1 MSAQIRCPHCAS
13 LLAVLRLDLSKPIVC
28 PKCKQRFQAQITPS
42 LHSVSASSGSSG
54 GLSVALILIGVTVLA
69 AGAILGGGYLWL
81 QFKDA
86 PNPVVAEANVAQAP
100 APEAA
105 IRSEKDR
112 LDLNEA
118 DAARSAAQPP
128 APPAEE
134 PKPGSAEPA
143 KSDPPSPADVPH
155 PKNPPAPPAPS
166 KEVEEDKPAPQITK
180 EDEQPVPEP
189 PANPVPEE
197 QPRVADNKEPEPP
210 EKLGV
215 LSASPSRSPVREFK
229 RIREVPE
236 SQVRA
241 ELTKVPDLLINP
253 EWIRQS
259 RVSNRGPLGRLLQ
272 SDEKVVKNLEK
283 DTTVLKIPP
292 YVISSETQFKKH
304 LPGLKGELESLFPP
318 DEATE
323 LDVLSRKLRRA
334 LVKAANKDPLA
345 SRAGLFGGDD
355 NRINVSIFRDQ
366 IQEQRSEWY
375 RPEAISTLCQIL
387 EPETKDLR
395 LFLVEM
401 MRDIPC
407 QKSTD
412 ALARMAVFD
421 ISPQVREA
429 AIEALRTRPIESYRQ
444 KLLDGLMYPWLP
456 AAEHAAEALVALE
469 DRKAVPHLIALLENP
484 KDPRMIYPQ
493 DRKDKPSYVQ
503 NLVPL
508 ESFRGEPLRVEMVKI
523 NHLANCLLC
532 HKPTNNPDGTLVSRA
547 PVPGQPLPQGFD
559 VRSPVYY
566 AFGEALVRADV
577 TRLRQDFSVTLTVPD
592 SGAWPGQQRFDYL
605 IMLRPATAKER
616 EEFAN
621 LTQPQHH
628 GPVLFALR
636 ELTGCDLGP
645 DPRCWAVFKREQGD

>member
-1 MSAQIRCPHCAS
+1 MSAQIRCPHCTS
-13 LLAVLRLDLSKPIVC
+13 LLAVLRLNLSAPIRC
-28 PKCKQRFQAQITPS
+28 PKCKQSFHVPITPS
-42 LHSVSASSGSSG
+42 IGTPPMSSGSSG
-54 GLSVALILIGVTVLA
+54 GLKVAFVLIGVTVLT
-69 AGAILGGGYLWL
+69 AGSLVGGGYLWL
-81 QFKDA
+81 QWK
-86 PNPVVAEANVAQAP
+86 
-100 APEAA
+100 EAA
-105 IRSEKDR
+105 NPAVAAVTPKEALATRAAIPSEDGRSGFD
-112 LDLNEA
+112 DLRASEPM
-118 DAARSAAQPP
+118 AQPAEP
-128 APPAEE
+128 KAEE
-134 PKPGSAEPA
+134 PTREVVGLTQSN
-143 KSDPPSPADVPH
+143 PPSPADVPH
-155 PKNPPAPPAPS
+155 PKNPPASLTSP
-166 KEVEEDKPAPQITK
+166 KEVEEEKPAPQITK
-180 EDEQPVPEP
+180 DNEQPAAEP
-189 PANPVPEE
+189 PAKPISEE
-197 QPRVADNKEPEPP
+197 EPRVADNKEPEPP
-210 EKLGV
+210 SKVGV
-215 LSASPSRSPVREFK
+215 LSASPSRSPLREFK

-236 SQVRA
+236 SRVRA

-253 EWIRQS
+253 VWIRQS
-259 RVSNRGPLGRLLQ
+259 TTSRFRRLFEPDLQ
-272 SDEKVVKNLEK
+272 NVRNLEK
-283 DTTVLKIPP
+283 ETTPLKTPP
-292 YVISSETQFKKH
+292 YVVSSLTQFRKH
-304 LPGLKGELESLFPP
+304 LPGLKNELESLFPP

-323 LDVLSRKLRRA
+323 LDVLSRKLRKVLA
-334 LVKAANKDPLA
+334 KATNKDSLA
-345 SRAGLFGGDD
+345 GRAGLFGSVGD
-355 NRINVSIFRDQ
+355 NRLDMEVFRNEIESQ
-366 IQEQRSEWY
+366 CSEWY

-387 EPETKDLR
+387 EPETKALR

-412 ALARMAVFD
+412 ALARMALFD

-444 KLLDGLMYPWLP
+444 KLLAGLMYPWLP

-469 DRKAVPHLIALLENP
+469 DRKAVPHLIALLENS

-493 DRKDKPSYVQ
+493 DRKDKPSYMH

-532 HKPTNNPDGTLVSRA
+532 HKPTDNPNGNLVSRA
-547 PVPGQPLPQGFD
+547 PVPGQPLPDGFD
-559 VRSPVYY
+559 VRSPAYY
-566 AFGEALVRADV
+566 DLGEALVRADV

-605 IMLRPATAKER
+605 LMIRPATAKER

-645 DPRCWAVFKREQGD
+645 DPRCWAVLKREYSD

>member
-13 LLAVLRLDLSKPIVC
+13 LLAVVRLNLSKPIVC
-28 PKCKQRFQAQITPS
+28 PKCKHSFQAQITPS
-42 LHSVSASSGSSG
+42 LHSVSASSAASG
-54 GLSVALILIGVTVLA
+54 GLSVALVLIGVTVLA
-69 AGAILGGGYLWL
+69 AAAVIGGGYLWL
-81 QFKDA
+81 QFKEA
-86 PNPVVAEANVAQAP
+86 KHPAVAKADPIEAP
-100 APEAA
+100 APDAA

-112 LDLNEA
+112 TDLDKPEA
-118 DAARSAAQPP
+118 SKAV
-128 APPAEE
+128 APPAEPE
-134 PKPGSAEPA
+134 QKQPIREVVGQHE
-143 KSDPPSPADVPH
+143 SDPPSPADVPH
-155 PKNPPAPPAPS
+155 PKNPPPPSPP
-166 KEVEEDKPAPQITK
+166 KEVEEEKPAPQITK
-180 EDEQPVPEP
+180 DDEQPAAEP
-189 PANPVPEE
+189 SAKPIPEE
-197 QPRVADNKEPEPP
+197 EPRVADKKESEPES
-210 EKLGV
+210 KVGV
-215 LSASPSRSPVREFK
+215 LSASPSRGPLREFK

-259 RVSNRGPLGRLLQ
+259 TSSRFRRLFEPDMQ
-272 SDEKVVKNLEK
+272 DVRNLEK
-283 DTTVLKIPP
+283 ETTPLRTPP
-292 YVISSETQFKKH
+292 YVISSLTQFRKH
-304 LPGLKGELESLFPP
+304 LPGLKAELESLFSP

-323 LDVLSRKLRRA
+323 LDVLSRKLRKVLA
-334 LVKAANKDPLA
+334 KATNKDSLA
-345 SRAGLFGGDD
+345 GRAGLFGSVGD
-355 NRINVSIFRDQ
+355 NRLDMQVFRNE
-366 IQEQRSEWY
+366 IQSQRSEWY

-493 DRKDKPSYVQ
+493 DRKDKRPYLQ
-503 NLVPL
+503 NLLPV

-532 HKPTNNPDGTLVSRA
+532 HKPTNNPDGNLVSRA
-547 PVPGQPLPQGFD
+547 PVPGRPLPDGFD
-559 VRSPVYY
+559 VRSPAYY
-566 AFGEALVRADV
+566 HLGEALVRADV

-605 IMLRPATAKER
+605 LMIRPATPKER
-616 EEFAN
+616 EDFAN

-645 DPRCWAVFKREQGD
+645 DPRCWAVLKRDYSD